1 MPVLNWIGKD
11 AVVAH
16 DTQVPFR
23 LLHDVPEL
31 ACPPQAAEH
40 ASFPPLPLA
49 GEGRGEG
56 GDNSTGNLIVEGDN
70 LLALKALLPHYGG
83 QVKCI
88 YIDPPYNTGNEG
100 WVYNDNVNSPQM
112 REWLGKVVGKE
123 AEDLTRHDKWL
134 CMMYPRLKLLKRFL
148 REDGFLFVSLDDNE
162 CSSLLQI
169 LIELFG
175 EQNFV
180 AQIIVEA
187 NRRGQTYKQISKT
200 HEYILCFSRTPIAR
214 LSEIQTGGDNLD
226 KRDEFGGYSARE
238 LRNRNPKFG
247 RYNRP
252 NLFYPIY
259 VDLNSGDSE
268 QQYAISTVREP
279 NFIEV
284 LPLNS
289 EGKESCW
296 RWGQPTLAKACAE
309 GKRIV
314 YGSRTRAGEWRVF
327 EKYRKE
333 SVKAKTIWSETE
345 FISEQ
350 GTYVLTEMGMAEQ
363 FQFPKPPDL
372 IRRCIELATSNGD
385 LILDSFAGSG
395 TTGHAVLK
403 ANAEDGGNRRFILVE
418 MDEKIARG
426 VTAERMKRVAQGYR
440 KGNNTLT
447 PTPLPQA
454 GEGRDWVAGLGGG
467 FRYATLGKPLF
478 AANGH
483 INPEVTFSELARFVW
498 FMETGVPW
506 ADEPPSP
513 QPSPASGRGGKAL
526 SPLLGVHAGRA
537 VYLLYNGIL
546 KDKSAG
552 GGNALT
558 SPLLAELPPHDGP
571 KTIYGT
577 RCLIK
582 PERLRALRIAF
593 KQLPYELKVAR

>member
-16 DTQVPFR
+16 DAQVPYR

-31 ACPPQAAEH
+31 ACSPQAAEH
-40 ASFPPLPLA
+40 ASIPPLPLA

-56 GDNSTGNLIVEGDN
+56 GSSADNLIVEGDN

-100 WVYNDNVNSPQM
+100 WVYNDAVNSPQM

-162 CSSLLQI
+162 CASLIHI

-180 AQIIVEA
+180 AQIIIEA

-259 VDLNSGDSE
+259 VDPNSGDSE

-279 NFIEV
+279 NSIEV

-296 RWGQPTLAKACAE
+296 RWGQSTLAKACAE
-309 GKRIV
+309 GKRVI
-314 YGSRTRAGEWRVF
+314 YGSRTRGGEWRIF

-372 IRRCIELATSNGD
+372 IKRCIALATSNGD

-395 TTGHAVLK
+395 TTAHAVLK
-403 ANAEDGGNRRFILVE
+403 QNAEDGGNRRCILVE
-418 MDEKIARG
+418 MDANIARN
-426 VTAERMKRVAQGYR
+426 VTAERVKRVAQGYTNA
-440 KGNNTLT
+440 KGEAV
-447 PTPLPQA
+447 P
-454 GEGRDWVAGLGGG
+454 GLGGG

-478 AANGH
+478 APNGH
-483 INPEVTFSELARFVW
+483 INPEVRFAELARFVW
-498 FMETGVPW
+498 FMETGTPW
-506 ADEPPSP
+506 QDLPPSGLRPPSP
-513 QPSPASGRGGKAL
+513 AGGGREKML
-526 SPLLGVHAGRA
+526 SPLLGVHDGRA

-552 GGNALT
+552 GGNVLT
-558 SPLLAELPPHDGP
+558 SALLAELPPYDGP

>member
-11 AVVAH
+11 AVVRH
-16 DTQVPFR
+16 DAEVPFR
-23 LLHDVPEL
+23 LLHDVSEL
-31 ACPPQAAEH
+31 AC
-40 ASFPPLPLA
+40 SSLPLA
-49 GEGRGEG
+49 VDGPDDGKHA
-56 GDNSTGNLIVEGDN
+56 DNLIVEGDN

-148 REDGFLFVSLDDNE
+148 REDGFIFVSLDDNE
-162 CSSLLQI
+162 CAPLKLI
-169 LIELFG
+169 LTELFG

-200 HEYILCFSRTPIAR
+200 HEYILCYSCTPLAKMA
-214 LSEIQTGGDNLD
+214 EIQTGGENLD
-226 KRDEFGGYSARE
+226 RKDAFGSYSARE

-247 RYNRP
+247 RHNRP

-259 VDLNSGDSE
+259 IDPASGDSDG
-268 QQYAISTVREP
+268 Q
-279 NFIEV
+279 FIVSGIRAQNSLEV
-284 LPLNS
+284 LPFNS

-296 RWGQPTLAKACAE
+296 RWGASTLAKACEE
-309 GKRIV
+309 GKKIV
-314 YGSRTRAGEWRVF
+314 YGSQTRNGEWRVF

-333 SVKAKTIWSETE
+333 SVKPKSVWSETE

-350 GTYVLTEMGMAEQ
+350 GTYVLTEMGLAEH

-372 IRRCIELATSNGD
+372 IRRCIELSTSKND

-395 TTGHAVLK
+395 TTAHAVLK
-403 ANAEDGGNRRFILVE
+403 QNAEDGGNRRCILVE
-418 MDEKIARG
+418 MDPNIARK
-426 VTAERMKRVAQGYR
+426 VTAERVRRVAQGYTNA
-440 KGNNTLT
+440 KGETV
-447 PTPLPQA
+447 P
-454 GEGRDWVAGLGGG
+454 GLGGG

-478 AANGH
+478 GANGH
-483 INPEVTFSELARFVW
+483 INPEVNFAELARFVW
-498 FMETGVPW
+498 FMETGTPL
-506 ADEPPSP
+506 
-513 QPSPASGRGGKAL
+513 ASKKPI
-526 SPLLGVHAGRA
+526 SPLLGVHEGRA

-552 GGNALT
+552 GGNVLT
-558 SPLLAELPPHDGP
+558 SPLLAELPAHDGP

-593 KQLPYELKVAR
+593 RQLPYELKVAR